1 MRRMA
6 VVASVL
12 SIMVLV
18 VTIGSAL
25 ALDCH
30 GRLVVIG
37 ASPWEVK
44 ERCGEPTTIEDVT
57 KHLAPRAY
65 DPISQIPVDILVPVQ
80 QSIWMYNVGPTRFLY
95 DLTFQEGKLIDMTTS
110 DDGQTWPRLTRLV
123 HSRRS
128 VSNAMGMSF
137 SRDMYLVSVTSKP

>member
-12 SIMVLV
+12 SIMVLA

-37 ASPWEVK
+37 ASPWEVT
-44 ERCGEPTTIEDVT
+44 ERCGEPTAIEDMM
-57 KHLAPRAY
+57 KHLPQRAY
-65 DPISQIPVDILVPVQ
+65 DSISQTSVYMNWLRVLGTAELP
-80 QSIWMYNVGPTRFLY
+80 Y
-95 DLTFQEGKLIDMTTS
+95 IDQ
-110 DDGQTWPRLTRLV
+110 GV
-123 HSRRS
+123 RR
-128 VSNAMGMSF
+128 
-137 SRDMYLVSVTSKP
+137 

>member
-1 MRRMA
+1 MRRMV

-30 GRLVVIG
+30 GGVVVSG

-44 ERCGEPTTIEDVT
+44 ERCGEPTTIDDMM
-57 KHLAPRAY
+57 KHLHQRTYDPYKPGLCRHPRAGAAEH
-65 DPISQIPVDILVPVQ
+65 L
-80 QSIWMYNVGPTRFLY
+80 
-95 DLTFQEGKLIDMTTS
+95 DLQFWLDAL
-110 DDGQTWPRLTRLV
+110 PL
-123 HSRRS
+123 
-128 VSNAMGMSF
+128 
-137 SRDMYLVSVTSKP
+137 

>member
-1 MRRMA
+1 MRRMV

-30 GRLVVIG
+30 GGVVVSG

-44 ERCGEPTTIEDVT
+44 ERCGEPTTIDDMM
-57 KHLAPRAY
+57 KHLHQRTY
-65 DPISQIPVDILVPVQ
+65 DPISQASVDI
-80 QSIWMYNVGPTRFLY
+80 VGRRCSRAFGPPILARRASSMTSYSTR
-95 DLTFQEGKLIDMTTS
+95 
-110 DDGQTWPRLTRLV
+110 P
-123 HSRRS
+123 
-128 VSNAMGMSF
+128 N
-137 SRDMYLVSVTSKP
+137 

>member
-1 MRRMA
+1 MRRMV

-30 GRLVVIG
+30 GRVVVIG

-44 ERCGEPTTIEDVT
+44 ERCGEPTTIDDMM
-57 KHLAPRAY
+57 KHLHQRTY
-65 DPISQIPVDILVPVQ
+65 DPISQASIDILGPVQ
-80 QSIWMYNVGPTRFLY
+80 QSIWTSNFGSTRFLY
-95 DLTFQEGKLIDMTTS
+95 DLTFHEGKLIDITTG
-110 DDGQTWPRLTRLV
+110 DYG
-123 HSRRS
+123 
-128 VSNAMGMSF
+128 
-137 SRDMYLVSVTSKP
+137 Y

>member
-6 VVASVL
+6 VVASAL

-44 ERCGEPTTIEDVT
+44 ERCGEPIAIEDVM
-57 KHLAPRAY
+57 KHLPQRAY
-65 DPISQIPVDILVPVQ
+65 IPISQASVYIL
-80 QSIWMYNVGPTRFLY
+80 
-95 DLTFQEGKLIDMTTS
+95 GKCS
-110 DDGQTWPRLTRLV
+110 G
-123 HSRRS
+123 
-128 VSNAMGMSF
+128 G
-137 SRDMYLVSVTSKP
+137 